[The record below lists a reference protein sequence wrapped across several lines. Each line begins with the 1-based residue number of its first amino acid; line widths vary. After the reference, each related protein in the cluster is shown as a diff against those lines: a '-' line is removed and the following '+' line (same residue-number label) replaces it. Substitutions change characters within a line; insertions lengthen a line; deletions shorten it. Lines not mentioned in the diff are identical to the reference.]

1 MSNVCQKTI
10 GVEPD
15 SRPVAASYAGYSS
28 NLQDDSSLRDQ
39 QRECRQQADSLGY
52 RIPEELE
59 FEDGAISGTKLHR
72 PGLDQLLEQD
82 ICPCRLAQMAK
93 ANWLC

>member
-1 MSNVCQKTI
+1 MSEDHRSRTRQSPGGGFVR
-10 GVEPD
+10 GVQFE
-15 SRPVAASYAGYSS
+15 
-28 NLQDDSSLRDQ
+28 DDSSLRDQ